1 MPCRAY
7 HWFLGGHML
16 RRSALLFTAAVLTA
30 AIATPAAA
38 GTPIL
43 DPVATASAYALT
55 VNGQTEGLSITW
67 RPSDETDPS
76 ISLYKNLVG
85 PNALHAGWGVHV
97 SDPDVA
103 PQFPFIDY
111 VLRTRVVGQNIIP
124 ERTLSFALVDSRGAF
139 MTFGNLD
146 DKTYCNLNP
155 DYPNGHGSK
164 SDFGLYLRNA
174 QGEMVRAPGTGLG
187 VAFNVP
193 GVDAGDQAAPDGQ
206 ERTTTVHFKR
216 RVTTVAGLAP
226 WAGQFPATYEAA
238 AGLNLVVTQRLGDNP
253 PVVYDFLVGGG
264 ACAA

>member
-1 MPCRAY
+1 
-7 HWFLGGHML
+7 ML
-16 RRSALLFTAAVLTA
+16 RKSALLFTAVVLTTVTVA
-30 AIATPAAA
+30 PASAATPV
-38 GTPIL
+38 L

-67 RPSDETDPS
+67 RPSDETNPS
-76 ISLYKNLVG
+76 ISLYKNVVG

-111 VLRTRVVGQNIIP
+111 ELRTGIVGQNIAP
-124 ERTLSFALVDSRGAF
+124 ERTLSFALTDSRGPF

-146 DKTYCNLNP
+146 DSSFCNFDPNH
-155 DYPNGHGSK
+155 PNGHGSK
-164 SDFGLYLRNA
+164 TDFSLYLRDA
-174 QGEMVRAPGTGLG
+174 QGQMVRAPGSGFG
-187 VAFNVP
+187 VEFAVP
-193 GVDAGDQAAPDGQ
+193 GVEAGDQATPDGQ

-216 RVTTVAGLAP
+216 RVMTVAGLAP
-226 WAGQFPATYEAA
+226 WSSQFPATYELAT
-238 AGLNLVVTQRLGDNP
+238 GLNLVVTQRLGDNP